1 MISLAKRCVARAAFL
16 ASAMYCFAARAASVA
31 EKGAN
36 VALRFV
42 VVVAEV
48 ASFVASLIDGEKEE
62 SPAEMT
68 SPWKDKCSAVV
79 GIGTGSGSQA
89 TCGGCDST
97 VSATD
102 REPPRD
108 ACDDATAGASS
119 AHSRLQAAAQAVG
132 EKRPVRPGVLSA
144 MEPHAAG
151 ERAASP
157 AKSRSVDTDMSPGK
171 SKLKL

>member
-16 ASAMYCFAARAASVA
+16 ASAMHCFAARAASVA

-108 ACDDATAGASS
+108 ACDDATAGTSG
-119 AHSRLQAAAQAVG
+119 AHSRLQAAA
-132 EKRPVRPGVLSA
+132 RPAKGTSRPVLSA
-144 MEPHAAG
+144 MAHAAG